1 MPNAR
6 RVPNAIQNWCECNDG
21 SHTMLPEID
30 ATCNKEKV
38 TNVHSNKDHFCFKS
52 LVTNV
57 PCQHWWREDY
67 HKNVTQAQMIEG
79 LLTTVINFAITTRVN
94 LKIYGKHARWQDIV

>member
-1 MPNAR
+1 MQYQIGA
-6 RVPNAIQNWCECNDG
+6 ECNDG
-21 SHTMLPEID
+21 SHTMLQEID
-30 ATCNKEKV
+30 ATCDKEV
-38 TNVHSNKDHFCFKS
+38 TNVRSNKDHFSFKS

-57 PCQHWWREDY
+57 ACERRWREDY

>member
-1 MPNAR
+1 MQYEIGA
-6 RVPNAIQNWCECNDG
+6 ECNDG
-21 SHTMLPEID
+21 SHTMLQEID
-30 ATCNKEKV
+30 AT
-38 TNVHSNKDHFCFKS
+38 TNVHCNKDHFSFKS

-57 PCQHWWREDY
+57 ACERRWREDY

>member
-1 MPNAR
+1 MQYEIGA
-6 RVPNAIQNWCECNDG
+6 ECNDG
-21 SHTMLPEID
+21 SHTMLQTID
-30 ATCNKEKV
+30 AKGNKEV
-38 TNVHSNKDHFCFKS
+38 TNVHFCFKS

-57 PCQHWWREDY
+57 ACERRWREDY

>member
-1 MPNAR
+1 MQYEIGAK
-6 RVPNAIQNWCECNDG
+6 CNDG
-21 SHTMLPEID
+21 SDTMLQGID

-52 LVTNV
+52 LVTNAA
-57 PCQHWWREDY
+57 CERRWREDY
-67 HKNVTQAQMIEG
+67 HKNVTQAQMIKG
-79 LLTTVINFAITTRVN
+79 LLTPVINFEIETRVN

>member
-1 MPNAR
+1 
-6 RVPNAIQNWCECNDG
+6 
-21 SHTMLPEID
+21 MLPEID

-57 PCQHWWREDY
+57 AWEDY

>member
-1 MPNAR
+1 MQYEIGA
-6 RVPNAIQNWCECNDG
+6 ECNDG
-21 SHTMLPEID
+21 SHTMLREIG

-38 TNVHSNKDHFCFKS
+38 TNVHSNKDHLCFKS

-57 PCQHWWREDY
+57 ACERRWREDY
-67 HKNVTQAQMIEG
+67 HKNVTHAQMIEG
-79 LLTTVINFAITTRVN
+79 LLTTVINFAIATRVN

>member
-1 MPNAR
+1 MRYKIGANVMTVHIQCYQKLMQQVIR
-6 RVPNAIQNWCECNDG
+6 RRLQMYTVIRI
-21 SHTMLPEID
+21 TFF
-30 ATCNKEKV
+30 
-38 TNVHSNKDHFCFKS
+38 FCFKS

-57 PCQHWWREDY
+57 ACEHWWREDY

-79 LLTTVINFAITTRVN
+79 LLITVINFAIATRVN

>member
-1 MPNAR
+1 MQEGCQMRYKIGANVVTVHIQCYQKLMQHVIR
-6 RVPNAIQNWCECNDG
+6 RRLQMYTVIRI
-21 SHTMLPEID
+21 T
-30 ATCNKEKV
+30 
-38 TNVHSNKDHFCFKS
+38 FFF

-57 PCQHWWREDY
+57 ACEHWWREDY